1 MRVCKTIPEVR
12 AVRAELGYLGFVP
25 TMGFLHEGH
34 LSLVRKA
41 RAECEAV
48 AVSIFVNPTQFGPN
62 EDFTRYPRDME
73 RDLAL
78 LDGEGVDFVFTP
90 EPSEI
95 YPPGAA
101 TRIEVG
107 TIAEVLEGAVR
118 PGHFSGVATV
128 VTKLFNIVAP
138 NLAYFG
144 QKDAQQ
150 CAVIRQV
157 VRDLDLPVA
166 LRIEPTVR
174 EPDGLAMSSRNVYLD
189 AAQREEALVV
199 YRALRSAAA
208 VFEAGETDAGLLRT
222 VMRDVLAGYT
232 FDYVSVADP
241 DTMAEVETA
250 APGGVLST
258 AVRFGATRLIDNL
271 ILGAG

>member
-1 MRVCKTIPEVR
+1 MRGCKTIAEVR
-12 AVRAELGYLGFVP
+12 AARAELGYLGFVP
-25 TMGFLHEGH
+25 TMGFLHDGH
-34 LSLVRKA
+34 LSLVRRA
-41 RAECEAV
+41 RAECQAV

-107 TIAEVLEGAVR
+107 PIAEVLEGAVR

-128 VTKLFNIVAP
+128 VTKLFNILAP

-174 EPDGLAMSSRNVYLD
+174 EADGLAMSSRNVYLD

-199 YRALRSAAA
+199 YRALRAAAA

-222 VMRDVLAGYT
+222 VMGDALAGYT

-250 APGGVLST
+250 GPGAVLST

>member
-1 MRVCKTIPEVR
+1 MQVLKTITEVR
-12 AVRAELGYLGFVP
+12 AARAKLGHLGFAP

-73 RDLAL
+73 RDLASL
-78 LDGEGVDFVFTP
+78 AGEGVDFVFTP

-101 TRIEVG
+101 TSIEVG
-107 TIAEVLEGAVR
+107 PIAQVLEGAVR

-138 NLAYFG
+138 NVAYFG

-157 VRDLDLPVA
+157 VRDLDLPVV
-166 LRIEPTVR
+166 LRIEPTAR
-174 EPDGLAMSSRNVYLD
+174 EADGLAMSSRNVYLD
-189 AAQREEALVV
+189 PRQREEALVV
-199 YRALRSAAA
+199 YRSLRAAA
-208 VFEAGETDAGLLRT
+208 AAFETGETDAEVLRAA
-222 VMRDVLAGYT
+222 MRDALAGYG

-241 DTMAEVETA
+241 DTMAEVEVA
-250 APGGVLST
+250 RAGAIVST

-271 ILGAG
+271 VLE

>member
-128 VTKLFNIVAP
+128 VTKLFNILAP

-157 VRDLDLPVA
+157 VRDLNLPVA

-174 EPDGLAMSSRNVYLD
+174 EADGLAMSSRNVYLD

>member
-1 MRVCKTIPEVR
+1 MQVLKTIHELR
-12 AVRAELGYLGFVP
+12 AARAGLGPLGFVP

-41 RAECEAV
+41 KAECDAV

-73 RDLAL
+73 RDLSL
-78 LDGEGVDFVFTP
+78 LEGEGVDFVFTP

-107 TIAEVLEGAVR
+107 PIAQVLEGAVR

-138 NLAYFG
+138 NVAYFG

-157 VRDLDLPVA
+157 ARDLDLPVT
-166 LRIEPTVR
+166 LRVEPTVR
-174 EPDGLAMSSRNVYLD
+174 EADGLAMSSRNVYLD
-189 AAQREEALVV
+189 PAQREAALVV
-199 YRALRSAAA
+199 YRSLRAAA
-208 VFEAGETDAGLLRT
+208 AAFETGETDGELMRAL
-222 VMRDVLAGYT
+222 MRDALAGHSV
-232 FDYVSVADP
+232 DYVSVADP
-241 DTMAEVETA
+241 DTLAELDVARTGA
-250 APGGVLST
+250 IVST
-258 AVRFGATRLIDNL
+258 AVRFGATRLIDN
-271 ILGAG
+271 IVLGAG

>member
-1 MRVCKTIPEVR
+1 MRVLKTIAEVR
-12 AVRAELGYLGFVP
+12 AARAGLGGVGFVP

-41 RAECEAV
+41 KAECEAV

-62 EDFTRYPRDME
+62 EDFTRYPRDMD
-73 RDLAL
+73 RDLAAL
-78 LDGEGVDFVFTP
+78 EGEGVDFVFTP

-107 TIAEVLEGAVR
+107 PIAEVLEGAVR

-128 VTKLFNIVAP
+128 VTKLFNIVQP
-138 NLAYFG
+138 NVAYFG

-157 VRDLDLPVA
+157 VRDLDLPVS

-174 EPDGLAMSSRNVYLD
+174 EADGLAMSSRNVYLD
-189 AAQREEALVV
+189 KAQREEALVV
-199 YRALRSAAA
+199 YRALRAAA
-208 VFEAGETDAGLLRT
+208 AAFETGETDA
-222 VMRDVLAGYT
+222 DVLRAAMNQVLSGQT
-232 FDYVSVADP
+232 VDYASVADP
-241 DTMAEVETA
+241 DTLAELDVA
-250 APGGVLST
+250 RPGAIVST
-258 AVRFGATRLIDNL
+258 AVRFGPTRLIDN
-271 ILGAG
+271 IVLGEG